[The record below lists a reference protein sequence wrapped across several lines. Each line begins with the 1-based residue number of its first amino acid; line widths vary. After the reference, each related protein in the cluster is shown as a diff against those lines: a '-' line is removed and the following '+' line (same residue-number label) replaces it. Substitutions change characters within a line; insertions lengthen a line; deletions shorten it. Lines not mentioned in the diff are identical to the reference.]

1 MITGQC
7 TSLAHLRFGRRPMMM
22 MNCSCEPF
30 GYDRC
35 HVTSLWTTDSP
46 DRGQDR
52 ASDDFH
58 LARTRR
64 GVAGCAKWPVPR
76 GVDSPCCWIAERQ
89 VRVVCACV
97 LLVPPTRRL
106 EMRAAVLVEREGRSG
121 SCPSNDRAH
130 LTCCPMSAVI
140 ARAASD
146 LRTMRGSMGAQSECR
161 PKRGM

>member
-1 MITGQC
+1 MQLSRAIILQFQQRGGATRAQQI
-7 TSLAHLRFGRRPMMM
+7 
-22 MNCSCEPF
+22 F
-30 GYDRC
+30 GYDQC
-35 HVTSLWTTDSP
+35 HVTSLWTTESP

-89 VRVVCACV
+89 VRVVCSCV

-121 SCPSNDRAH
+121 SCPSNARAH
-130 LTCCPMSAVI
+130 LTCCPMSADI
-140 ARAASD
+140 ARTASD
-146 LRTMRGSMGAQSECR
+146 LWAMRGSMGGET
-161 PKRGM
+161 